1 MIFKIYFAAHPVF
14 LCSQLDE
21 MADEHPAYTD
31 SIFLTDLSERS
42 LSICMQLLE
51 KPGNYAC
58 YYLYH
63 DLQKLMDALLGTAI
77 TIDAGGGIVYNERDE
92 ILLIFRRGKWDLPKG
107 KVDPGESIVDCALRE
122 VVEETGL
129 KNLTLLDKV
138 ASSSYCYR
146 ERDQLVF
153 KQVQWFKMKT
163 SDRHTL
169 TPQAEED
176 ITDIKWVNLQDLDPY
191 LQNTYDTIKEVLLV
205 AKRSPDR
212 GG

>member
-107 KVDPGESIVDCALRE
+107 KVEKKEKIPLAAIRE
-122 VVEETGL
+122 CEEECGVKDLGIIKKLLPTFHLYKLNGKFVLKITHWFLMTAPVKQKLKAQKDEGITKVKWFKNMEIHQPL
-129 KNLTLLDKV
+129 KNTYP
-138 ASSSYCYR
+138 SIR
-146 ERDQLVF
+146 EIF
-153 KQVQWFKMKT
+153 
-163 SDRHTL
+163 SHIHS
-169 TPQAEED
+169 A
-176 ITDIKWVNLQDLDPY
+176 
-191 LQNTYDTIKEVLLV
+191 
-205 AKRSPDR
+205 
-212 GG
+212 